1 MSKKSFPTMVN
12 SNLEFELPRA
22 ARNKAASFKRDVYPT
37 LLDFG
42 LLDDEHVQKYLNCG
56 TMKEIYEDALK
67 ENRRSITLLEQKAL
81 VEAAKDEKQ
90 REDVWKFLRDSKSP
104 VKSPKEDGFIFA
116 PLPFSDY
123 SNNGVITKALSVKDL
138 DILVDEQFLK
148 DLCVIK
154 PSDEQ
159 RELWDMLED
168 FCEKFNKKNLHK
180 KYYIPNLFIGDG
192 NGIRPNVY
200 GVLYKYQWMHP
211 KR

>member
-1 MSKKSFPTMVN
+1 MSKTSFPTMVN
-12 SNLEFELPRA
+12 SNLEYELPRL
-22 ARNKAASFKRDVYPT
+22 ARVKAQQYKQTVYPI
-37 LLDFG
+37 LLQFG
-42 LLDDEHVQKYLNCG
+42 LLDDAHVQKYLNCG
-56 TMKEIYEDALK
+56 TMEEIYKDALK
-67 ENRRSITLLEQKAL
+67 ENRQSITVLEQKAL

-168 FCEKFNKKNLHK
+168 FCEKFNKKNFHK
-180 KYYIPNLFIGDG
+180 KYNINHLFIGDG

-200 GVLYKYQWMHP
+200 GILYKYQWMHP

>member
-1 MSKKSFPTMVN
+1 MSKSNFPTMVN
-12 SNLEFELPRA
+12 ADLESALPRH
-22 ARNKAASFKRDVYPT
+22 ARSKAKQYKQNVYPI
-37 LLDFG
+37 LLQFG
-42 LLDDEHVQKYLNCG
+42 LLDDAHVQKYLNCG
-56 TMKEIYEDALK
+56 TMEEIYKDALT
-67 ENRRSITLLEQKAL
+67 ENRQSITVLEQKAL
-81 VEAAKDEKQ
+81 VEEAKDEKQ

-116 PLPFSDY
+116 PLPYSDY
-123 SNNGVITKALSVKDL
+123 NWNGVITKALSVKDM

-180 KYYIPNLFIGDG
+180 KYCIPNLFIGDG
-192 NGIRPNVY
+192 NGIRPNIY

>member
-1 MSKKSFPTMVN
+1 MSKSNFPTMVN
-12 SNLEFELPRA
+12 ADLESALPRH
-22 ARNKAASFKRDVYPT
+22 ARSKAKQYKQNVYPI
-37 LLDFG
+37 LLQFG
-42 LLDDEHVQKYLNCG
+42 LLDDAHVQKYLNCG
-56 TMKEIYEDALK
+56 TMEEIYKDALK
-67 ENRRSITLLEQKAL
+67 ENRQSITVLEQKAL
-81 VEAAKDEKQ
+81 VEEAKDEKQ

-116 PLPFSDY
+116 PLPYSDY
-123 SNNGVITKALSVKDL
+123 TNNGVITKALSVKDM

-192 NGIRPNVY
+192 NGIRPNIY
-200 GVLYKYQWMHP
+200 GILTKYQWMHP

>member
-1 MSKKSFPTMVN
+1 MVN
-12 SNLEFELPRA
+12 SNLEFDLPRA

-81 VEAAKDEKQ
+81 VEATKDEKQ

-104 VKSPKEDGFIFA
+104 VKSPKEDGFTFA

-168 FCEKFNKKNLHK
+168 FCEKFNK
-180 KYYIPNLFIGDG
+180 
-192 NGIRPNVY
+192 
-200 GVLYKYQWMHP
+200 
-211 KR
+211 

>member
-81 VEAAKDEKQ
+81 VEAAKDEKH

-159 RELWDMLED
+159 KELWDMLED
-168 FCEKFNKKNLHK
+168 FCENFNKKNFHK
-180 KYYIPNLFIGDG
+180 KYCIPNLFIGDG
-192 NGIRPNVY
+192 NGIRPNIY

>member
-116 PLPFSDY
+116 
-123 SNNGVITKALSVKDL
+123 L

-159 RELWDMLED
+159 KELWDMLED
-168 FCEKFNKKNLHK
+168 FCENFNKKNFHK
-180 KYYIPNLFIGDG
+180 KYHIGNLFIGDG